1 MKKTIGILAVIII
14 AIIGIYFWTQNGS
27 YDPDVLEGEKVTTT
41 TTPEEQGGEAEI
53 EVATAP
59 TTEVI
64 GTSVGKRDIVAYHF
78 LPPNGQASGTGD
90 TELLF
95 VGGIHGGYSWNTSL
109 VAYELMDYLE
119 KNPSA
124 VPAKVTVTVI
134 PVLNPDGLSKVV
146 ATSGPFIKADVSVSS
161 ALRIAGRFNAHK
173 VDLNRNFDC
182 NWKSTGTWQNTPV
195 GGGSAAFSEPE
206 SAAVKN
212 YVEKEN
218 PAAVVVW
225 YSAVGG
231 VFSSSCSTGV
241 SEGTRTLTNLYAAAS
256 GYPAHESFDFYETSG
271 DMANWLAKKNIP
283 AISVL
288 LTTHEDTEWSKNW
301 KGVEAVISH
310 FAK

>member
-1 MKKTIGILAVIII
+1 MKKTIGIFAIIFI

-27 YDPDVLEGEKVTTT
+27 YDPDALEREEVTTT
-41 TTPEEQGGEAEI
+41 TTPVVETPTEAK
-53 EVATAP
+53 TAP
-59 TTEVI
+59 TTSVI
-64 GTSVGKRDIVAYHF
+64 GMSVEKRDITAYHY
-78 LPPNGQASGTGD
+78 GTGE
-90 TELLF
+90 TEVLF

-119 KNPSA
+119 KNLSA

-146 ATSGPFIKADVSVSS
+146 SAAGPFAKADVSASS
-161 ALRIAGRFNAHK
+161 QFRIAGRFNAHK

-182 NWKSTGTWQNTPV
+182 GWKSTGTWQNTPV
-195 GGGSAAFSEPE
+195 SGGSTAFSEPE
-206 SAAVKN
+206 SVAVKT

-218 PAAVVVW
+218 PTAVVVW

-231 VFSSSCSTGV
+231 VFSSSCGSVV
-241 SEGTRTLTNLYAAAS
+241 SSVTRTLTNLYAVAS
-256 GYPAHESFDFYETSG
+256 GYPAHESFDFYETTG

-288 LTTHEDTEWSKNW
+288 LTTHEDTEWSKNRA
-301 KGVEAVISH
+301 GVEAVLKNY
-310 FAK
+310 AN